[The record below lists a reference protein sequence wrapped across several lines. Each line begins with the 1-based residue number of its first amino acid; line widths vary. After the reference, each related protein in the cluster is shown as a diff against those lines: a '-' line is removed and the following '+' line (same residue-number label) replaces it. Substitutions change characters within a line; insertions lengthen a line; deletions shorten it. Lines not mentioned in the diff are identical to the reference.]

1 MRKGTKEYV
10 NALKS
15 FLGPSWRDEKC
26 LPQSSNGR
34 AFVSIDIMAYV
45 HRMRSLGS
53 STYFDFAT
61 QYLKHLV
68 NLPYDLINVVAD
80 RYDFAGTESLKI
92 DERSRRKQ
100 DSQNK

>member
-1 MRKGTKEYV
+1 MRKGTKAEYV
-10 NALKS
+10 NLLNS
-15 FLGPSWRDEKC
+15 FLGSSWREEKW

-34 AFVSIDIMAYV
+34 AFVSIDTMPYIQS
-45 HRMRSLGS
+45 MRSLGS

-80 RYDFAGTESLKI
+80 RYDFEGLKV
-92 DERSRRKQ
+92 
-100 DSQNK
+100 